1 MSSSPTL
8 TLLDPYAS
16 NEPFPPI
23 EMAWDEP
30 NGLLAVG
37 GDLTPERLMNAYASG
52 IFPWFNAN
60 EPIYWWSPT
69 PRAVLFP
76 EKMSISRSLRKT
88 TRNKGYR
95 ISFDEDYA
103 ATMCACAAPRAYSE
117 STWITSEMH
126 QAYMQLHHLGH
137 AHSVEVRN
145 PDNELVGGLYGVV
158 SRGVFCGESMFS
170 TERDTSKIALLAL
183 VAHMHQWGYTM
194 VDCQLE
200 SDHLLSLGAELI
212 PRENYLRL
220 LKASAIPTAHQW
232 VIDETL
238 DVSRWKYNNT

>member
-8 TLLDPYAS
+8 TLLDPHAS
-16 NEPFPPI
+16 NEPFPPV

-37 GDLTPERLMNAYASG
+37 GDLTSERLMNAYASG
-52 IFPWFNAN
+52 IFPWFNHN

-76 EKMSISRSLRKT
+76 AKMKISRSLRKT

-95 ISFDEDYA
+95 VSFDEDYSA
-103 ATMCACAAPRAYSE
+103 AMRACAAPRSYSD
-117 STWITSEMH
+117 STWITSEMY

-145 PDNELVGGLYGVV
+145 ANDELVGGLYGVV
-158 SRGVFCGESMFS
+158 YRGVFCGESMFS

-183 VAHMHQWGYTM
+183 VSHMEKWGYTL

-200 SDHLLSLGAELI
+200 SDHLLSLGAELM
-212 PRENYLRL
+212 PRENYIRRI
-220 LKASAIPTAHQW
+220 KSSVIPTPHSW
-232 VIDETL
+232 EVDENIDI
-238 DVSRWKYNNT
+238 SRWHPPT